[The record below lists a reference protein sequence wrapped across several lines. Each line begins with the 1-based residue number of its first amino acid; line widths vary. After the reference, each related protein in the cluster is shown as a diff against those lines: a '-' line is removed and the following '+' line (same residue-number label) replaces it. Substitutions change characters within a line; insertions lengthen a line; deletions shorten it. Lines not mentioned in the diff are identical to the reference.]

1 MKEKINQV
9 IVMLIA
15 IWSLLF
21 GMFVTQCSSDDDT
34 RNRLRAIEHEV
45 RMLNYK

>member
-9 IVMLIA
+9 IVMLMT
-15 IWSLLF
+15 IWSLLL

-34 RNRLRAIEHEV
+34 RYRLSAIEHEV

>member
-9 IVMLIA
+9 IVMLIT

>member
-1 MKEKINQV
+1 MKDKINQV
-9 IVMLIA
+9 IMLLMA
-15 IWSLLF
+15 IWCLLF
-21 GMFVTQCSSDDDT
+21 GMFVTQCTSDDDT